1 MDGFVIRQVRGFV
14 RRYRIATTSIRHL
27 SLATRVCA
35 GSVLTRSKKVL
46 PSH

>member
-1 MDGFVIRQVRGFV
+1 MDGFVIRETRGFA

-27 SLATRVCA
+27 SSAMRVCA